1 MATIGGR
8 DFFRFDSPE
17 GPCFGSGPTG
27 RGPSMSYCRAG
38 HRDGFPSVQ
47 APIIAAPAVA
57 VDGAPGTALADAE
70 IMTFNGFAA
79 DGVARIEYVR
89 DGKVVAA
96 TAVEGNVYALNI
108 AGQKLAGGL
117 IIARDANGVS
127 IYEHAY

>member
-1 MATIGGR
+1 
-8 DFFRFDSPE
+8 
-17 GPCFGSGPTG
+17 
-27 RGPSMSYCRAG
+27 
-38 HRDGFPSVQ
+38 
-47 APIIAAPAVA
+47 
-57 VDGAPGTALADAE
+57 
-70 IMTFNGFAA
+70 MTFNGFAA

-96 TAVEGNVYALNI
+96 SAVEGNVYALNI